1 MWDVAASSDLQNNR
15 DHLLGPLLVCGF
27 LHPLHDVSLSQS
39 GEGLGA
45 MWGQEKAK
53 AMLAAAGF
61 GGIEVHRIVEGP
73 VTCKEWGMTAI
84 CFVFS
89 MTLELLNV
97 ATMPDK
103 TLQPPIRA
111 QRSLQFDT
119 VCSRGLRLN
128 VEPLAR
134 PSRSANMSFA
144 AVPSRPS

>member
-1 MWDVAASSDLQNNR
+1 VTAFDTIHDQAKPAVLLAEVAAALRKGGIFLMWDVGASSDLQNNR

-73 VTCKEWGMTAI
+73 VTCKEWGNDGNL
-84 CFVFS
+84 FRVFYDFG
-89 MTLELLNV
+89 TPE
-97 ATMPDK
+97 
-103 TLQPPIRA
+103 
-111 QRSLQFDT
+111 
-119 VCSRGLRLN
+119 RGN
-128 VEPLAR
+128 DA
-134 PSRSANMSFA
+134 
-144 AVPSRPS
+144 